1 MSTRLVDVAQTA
13 LAAINDARQR
23 DADDFVSG
31 VTRTFRAGSF
41 RRRGRFRPV
50 RGNLLYIVRTS

>member
-13 LAAINDARQR
+13 LAAINAATQR

-31 VTRTFRAGSF
+31 MTRTFRAGSL
-41 RRRGRFRPV
+41 RRRARV
-50 RGNLLYIVRTS
+50 RGNFLYSVRTS